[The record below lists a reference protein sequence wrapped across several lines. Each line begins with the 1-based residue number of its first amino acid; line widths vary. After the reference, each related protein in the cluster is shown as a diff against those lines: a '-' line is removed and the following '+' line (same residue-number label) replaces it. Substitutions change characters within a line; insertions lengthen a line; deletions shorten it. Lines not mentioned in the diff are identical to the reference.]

1 MRKIALLVLA
11 VAFIGLQAVNAQVRR
26 ITGTVT
32 SAEDGLTIPGASV
45 VVKGTSIG
53 TITNADGVYNLDVPQ
68 EATTIV
74 VSFVGMR
81 TAEMPITGTTLD
93 VVLQSDVIGV
103 DEVVVVGYGTA
114 TRQSFVGSIKSIK
127 SENIQAK
134 SISNVSQ
141 SLAGEAA
148 GVNVINTSGQPGT
161 TATIRIRGFGSV
173 NGNRDP
179 LYVLDGVPFSGAL
192 SSINPNDI
200 ESTTILKDA
209 TATAIYGSR
218 GANGVILLTTK
229 SGRAGTSLIEAD
241 IKTGINV
248 SGLPRYS
255 TIKSPEEYIGLSWEA
270 LYNRGVA
277 SGNANPVNFANTN
290 LFGPSGISP
299 KYNLWSVAGAELIDP
314 ETRMVKA
321 GVSRKYDPEN
331 WEDFGFQSS
340 QRTEGNLV
348 FRGGSES
355 TKYFTSFGYL
365 KDVGYIINSDFE
377 RYSATLNLESM
388 VKPWLSV
395 NSKMS
400 YTGSTTNNNGQ
411 SSDSGSIFW
420 FVDNLP
426 PIYPLFLRDEQTG
439 DIVPDPIFGGNQYD
453 YGVGRGFGALTN
465 SIADAH
471 FDRSE
476 TKANQLAGNFGG
488 TIRFT
493 KHLSLENTFG
503 AQLYASKYN
512 GLNNPFYGSSAGQ
525 GGSIYKVDQLMITWN
540 FLNLLRYKNSFGK
553 HNLEALVAHESNF
566 WERKYQTASKHKAVH
581 PDIDDLNNFVIVSS
595 PPTSYTDGV
604 RLESY
609 FGQVNYNMDEKY
621 FLSASVR
628 RDGSSRFIGDNKWD
642 NFGSVGFSWVVSNET
657 FMQGIEVLD
666 YLKYKISYGIMGEQ
680 AGIGFYPGYNT
691 FDVSNL
697 NDQIS
702 ISERNIGN
710 PDLTWETSKMFQ
722 TGIEFGLGKFL
733 DGSIDYYMKNTD
745 NLLFDRRVGP
755 SVGYA
760 LITVN
765 DGVLRNSGLEFDLT
779 AHLLNTDNYGLDF
792 TINGELLQNKL
803 INMPID
809 PATDLPK
816 VIDIAAPFGRSEGHS
831 LFDFYMREW
840 AGVDPSNGTGMWYQY
855 FHDANGNGVVD
866 SGEGIASM
874 HEWEA
879 ENPDKAVSKTVT
891 KTYANATQ
899 AYIGKS
905 AIPKVRGG
913 FRLSGRL
920 FNFDASAQFI
930 YSLGGYAYDNA
941 YAILMNNDQIGSN
954 NWHTDINNRW
964 QKPGDI
970 TNVPRLSS
978 NYDIN
983 VVSQSTRYLSKS
995 DFLSLNNVRIGYT
1008 VPKRWTEKIRVND
1021 LNVFA
1026 SGDNL
1031 FLLSARDG
1039 FNPSTNEAGTSSM
1052 YRYSPLS
1059 TYTFGLRLRF

>member
-26 ITGTVT
+26 ISGTVT
-32 SAEDGLTIPGASV
+32 SAEDGMTIPGASV
-45 VVKGTSIG
+45 VVKGTSVG

-74 VSFVGMR
+74 ISFVGMR
-81 TAEMPITGTTLD
+81 TAEMPITGTTMD
-93 VVLQSDVIGV
+93 AVLQSDVIGV

-148 GVNVINTSGQPGT
+148 GVNVINTSGQPGSS
-161 TATIRIRGFGSV
+161 APIRIRGFGSV

-255 TIKSPEEYIGLSWEA
+255 TIKSPEEYLGLSWEA
-270 LYNRGVA
+270 VYNEGVA
-277 SGNANPVNFANTN
+277 TGNPNPVAYAHENIIGANGIKQFYN
-290 LFGPSGISP
+290 MWNASGS
-299 KYNLWSVAGAELIDP
+299 ELIDP
-314 ETRMVKA
+314 VTRQIRA
-321 GVSRKYDPEN
+321 GVTRKYDPEN
-331 WEDFGFQSS
+331 WEDYGFQSS

-420 FVDNLP
+420 FVDNMP

-453 YGVGRGFGALTN
+453 YGLDGRGFGALTN

-476 TKANQLAGNFGG
+476 TKANQLAANFGG

-503 AQLYASKYN
+503 AQLYTSKYN
-512 GLNNPFYGSSAGQ
+512 GLNKPFYGSSGNTV
-525 GGSIYKVDQLMITWN
+525 YYTQLMLPT
-540 FLNLLRYKNSFGK
+540 
-553 HNLEALVAHESNF
+553 
-566 WERKYQTASKHKAVH
+566 KA
-581 PDIDDLNNFVIVSS
+581 
-595 PPTSYTDGV
+595 
-604 RLESY
+604 
-609 FGQVNYNMDEKY
+609 
-621 FLSASVR
+621 
-628 RDGSSRFIGDNKWD
+628 
-642 NFGSVGFSWVVSNET
+642 
-657 FMQGIEVLD
+657 
-666 YLKYKISYGIMGEQ
+666 
-680 AGIGFYPGYNT
+680 
-691 FDVSNL
+691 
-697 NDQIS
+697 
-702 ISERNIGN
+702 
-710 PDLTWETSKMFQ
+710 
-722 TGIEFGLGKFL
+722 
-733 DGSIDYYMKNTD
+733 
-745 NLLFDRRVGP
+745 
-755 SVGYA
+755 
-760 LITVN
+760 
-765 DGVLRNSGLEFDLT
+765 
-779 AHLLNTDNYGLDF
+779 
-792 TINGELLQNKL
+792 
-803 INMPID
+803 
-809 PATDLPK
+809 
-816 VIDIAAPFGRSEGHS
+816 
-831 LFDFYMREW
+831 
-840 AGVDPSNGTGMWYQY
+840 
-855 FHDANGNGVVD
+855 
-866 SGEGIASM
+866 
-874 HEWEA
+874 
-879 ENPDKAVSKTVT
+879 
-891 KTYANATQ
+891 
-899 AYIGKS
+899 
-905 AIPKVRGG
+905 
-913 FRLSGRL
+913 
-920 FNFDASAQFI
+920 
-930 YSLGGYAYDNA
+930 
-941 YAILMNNDQIGSN
+941 
-954 NWHTDINNRW
+954 
-964 QKPGDI
+964 
-970 TNVPRLSS
+970 
-978 NYDIN
+978 
-983 VVSQSTRYLSKS
+983 
-995 DFLSLNNVRIGYT
+995 
-1008 VPKRWTEKIRVND
+1008 
-1021 LNVFA
+1021 
-1026 SGDNL
+1026 
-1031 FLLSARDG
+1031 
-1039 FNPSTNEAGTSSM
+1039 
-1052 YRYSPLS
+1052 
-1059 TYTFGLRLRF
+1059 

>member
-26 ITGTVT
+26 ISGTVT

-45 VVKGTSIG
+45 VVKGTSVG

-74 VSFVGMR
+74 ISFVGMR
-81 TAEMPITGTTLD
+81 TTELPITGTTLD
-93 VVLQSDVIGV
+93 AVLQSDVIGV

-148 GVNVINTSGQPGT
+148 GVNVINTSGQPGSS
-161 TATIRIRGFGSV
+161 ATIRIRGFGSV

-241 IKTGINV
+241 IKTGVNV

-255 TIKSPEEYIGLSWEA
+255 TIKSPEEYLGLSWEA
-270 LYNRGVA
+270 VYNEGVA
-277 SGNANPVNFANTN
+277 TGSSNPVAYAHENLIGANGIKQFYN
-290 LFGPSGISP
+290 MWNASGS
-299 KYNLWSVAGAELIDP
+299 ELIDP
-314 ETRMVKA
+314 ATRQLRA
-321 GVSRKYDPEN
+321 GVTRKYDPEN
-331 WEDFGFQSS
+331 WEDYGFQSS

-348 FRGGSES
+348 FRGGSEN

-420 FVDNLP
+420 FVDNMP

-453 YGVGRGFGALTN
+453 YGLEGRGFGALTN

-471 FDRSE
+471 FDKSE
-476 TKANQLAGNFGG
+476 TKANQLAANFGG

-503 AQLYASKYN
+503 AQLYTSKYN
-512 GLNNPFYGSSAGQ
+512 GLNNPFYGSSATQ
-525 GGSIYKVDQLMITWN
+525 GGSIYKVDQLMMTWN

-566 WERKYQTASKHKAVH
+566 WERKYQTASKNKMVH
-581 PDIDDLNNFVIVSS
+581 PDIDDLNNFIIVSS

-621 FLSASVR
+621 FLSASLR
-628 RDGSSRFIGDNKWD
+628 RDGSSRFLGDNKWD
-642 NFGSVGFSWVVSNET
+642 NFGSLGFS
-657 FMQGIEVLD
+657 
-666 YLKYKISYGIMGEQ
+666 
-680 AGIGFYPGYNT
+680 
-691 FDVSNL
+691 
-697 NDQIS
+697 
-702 ISERNIGN
+702 
-710 PDLTWETSKMFQ
+710 
-722 TGIEFGLGKFL
+722 
-733 DGSIDYYMKNTD
+733 
-745 NLLFDRRVGP
+745 
-755 SVGYA
+755 
-760 LITVN
+760 
-765 DGVLRNSGLEFDLT
+765 
-779 AHLLNTDNYGLDF
+779 
-792 TINGELLQNKL
+792 
-803 INMPID
+803 
-809 PATDLPK
+809 
-816 VIDIAAPFGRSEGHS
+816 
-831 LFDFYMREW
+831 
-840 AGVDPSNGTGMWYQY
+840 
-855 FHDANGNGVVD
+855 
-866 SGEGIASM
+866 
-874 HEWEA
+874 
-879 ENPDKAVSKTVT
+879 
-891 KTYANATQ
+891 
-899 AYIGKS
+899 
-905 AIPKVRGG
+905 
-913 FRLSGRL
+913 
-920 FNFDASAQFI
+920 
-930 YSLGGYAYDNA
+930 
-941 YAILMNNDQIGSN
+941 
-954 NWHTDINNRW
+954 
-964 QKPGDI
+964 
-970 TNVPRLSS
+970 
-978 NYDIN
+978 
-983 VVSQSTRYLSKS
+983 
-995 DFLSLNNVRIGYT
+995 
-1008 VPKRWTEKIRVND
+1008 
-1021 LNVFA
+1021 
-1026 SGDNL
+1026 
-1031 FLLSARDG
+1031 
-1039 FNPSTNEAGTSSM
+1039 
-1052 YRYSPLS
+1052 
-1059 TYTFGLRLRF
+1059 